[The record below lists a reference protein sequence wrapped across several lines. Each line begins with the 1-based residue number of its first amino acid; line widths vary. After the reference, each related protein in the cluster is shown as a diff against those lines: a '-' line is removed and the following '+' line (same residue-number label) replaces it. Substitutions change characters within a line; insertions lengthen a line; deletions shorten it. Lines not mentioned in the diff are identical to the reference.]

1 MVAERTPT
9 RYQRIR
15 LFVSSSSPL
24 ALYPNTLHSTLS
36 SRADLACSLS
46 CCNPWILS
54 SHPSRSR
61 STPPLLYIVPRAMGT
76 MRQFSGSKAGGI
88 VAIPPPYIGS
98 RTTSLSGWNRRYP
111 ADRATRKC
119 RVEHGFRSR
128 LLSTAPSRRVQG
140 LGVPVRAEI
149 FRFDDPNLFSAAESM
164 SLTSATTTPHRWGN
178 FDGEIW

>member
-24 ALYPNTLHSTLS
+24 ALYPNTLYSTLS

-61 STPPLLYIVPRAMGT
+61 STPPLLYIVPRAGNDAPILRFQSGRNRGDPSAIHRISNDVVIRLESAVSGRPGHPEVSRGT
-76 MRQFSGSKAGGI
+76 RVSYSQRLHLGGCRGSAFLFAPRFSDSTI
-88 VAIPPPYIGS
+88 RISFPRP
-98 RTTSLSGWNRRYP
+98 NR
-111 ADRATRKC
+111 C
-119 RVEHGFRSR
+119 R
-128 LLSTAPSRRVQG
+128 
-140 LGVPVRAEI
+140 
-149 FRFDDPNLFSAAESM
+149 
-164 SLTSATTTPHRWGN
+164 
-178 FDGEIW
+178 

>member
-24 ALYPNTLHSTLS
+24 ALYPNTLYSTLS

-119 RVEHGFRSR
+119 RVEHGFRTLNGSISAGAGAR
-128 LLSTAPSRRVQG
+128 RSCSRRDFQIRRSESLFRGRIDVADVRNHHPAS
-140 LGVPVRAEI
+140 LGE
-149 FRFDDPNLFSAAESM
+149 F
-164 SLTSATTTPHRWGN
+164 
-178 FDGEIW
+178 